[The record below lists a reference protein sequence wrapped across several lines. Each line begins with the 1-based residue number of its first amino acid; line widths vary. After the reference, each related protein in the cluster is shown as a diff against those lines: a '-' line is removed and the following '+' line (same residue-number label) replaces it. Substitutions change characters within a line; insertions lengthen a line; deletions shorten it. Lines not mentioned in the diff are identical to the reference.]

1 MVIFL
6 GSRRKVPPAPALAF
20 PPKVS
25 SFPEEISIN
34 PPFPDKLPCLAEK
47 SPKTAAL
54 SSAHEIIVPPSPLFP
69 SVSAFTKVPLVMAR
83 VWALGIIS
91 SARFFPP

>member
-6 GSRRKVPPAPALAF
+6 GSRRKVPPTPALAF

-25 SFPEEISIN
+25 SFPDDTSIS
-34 PPFPDKLPCLAEK
+34 PPFPPSVPCFAEK
-47 SPKTAAL
+47 LPKTADF

-69 SVSAFTKVPLVMAR
+69 VVSAFTEVPLVMAS
-83 VWALGIIS
+83 V
-91 SARFFPP
+91 